1 MVEFEELRLRLLDS
15 EKPIENLKEALAID
29 SLKAEVEVLEKE
41 SAAPDFWD
49 DMENSQK
56 VMQKIGSLK
65 AKVTGYESL
74 RSDYED
80 ALVMIELADEEGDLS
95 LLDDCT
101 ASVKD
106 IETRVEDMTLSTLL
120 SGEFDGKN
128 ALLTFHAGAG
138 GTEAQDWAE
147 MLFRMYNR
155 WGERHGYKVSTLDY
169 LDGDVAGI
177 KSATILVEGE
187 NAYGYLKGEMGIH
200 RLVRVSPFDSSG
212 RRHTSFASVEV
223 MPEIDDDVNV
233 EIREEVYI
241 YSRIIPGPGG
251 MPIGTNGSAMLLLSG
266 GIDSPVA
273 GYMVSKR
280 GVELEATYF
289 HAPPYTSERAK
300 EKVVDLARLVS
311 AYSGPI
317 KLHVVNFTDIQLY
330 IYEKCPHDELTI
342 IMRRYMMKIAEHFA
356 KKDGCLGLITGESIG
371 QVASQTMQSL
381 AATNA
386 VCTLPVYRPLIGFDK
401 KDIVEISEK
410 INTYETSIQP
420 FEDCCTIFVAKHPV
434 TKPNI
439 ERIEK
444 SELNLAEKIDEL
456 MQTAIDTVEIIEV
469 KQGE

>member
-65 AKVTGYESL
+65 AKLTGYESL
-74 RSDYED
+74 KSDYED

-233 EIREEVYI
+233 EIREE
-241 YSRIIPGPGG
+241 
-251 MPIGTNGSAMLLLSG
+251 
-266 GIDSPVA
+266 D
-273 GYMVSKR
+273 
-280 GVELEATYF
+280 
-289 HAPPYTSERAK
+289 
-300 EKVVDLARLVS
+300 
-311 AYSGPI
+311 I
-317 KLHVVNFTDIQLY
+317 KMD
-330 IYEKCPHDELTI
+330 
-342 IMRRYMMKIAEHFA
+342 
-356 KKDGCLGLITGESIG
+356 
-371 QVASQTMQSL
+371 
-381 AATNA
+381 
-386 VCTLPVYRPLIGFDK
+386 VYRASGAGGQKVNKTSSAVRLTHIPTGIVVSCQIERSQHQNREVAMRMLK
-401 KDIVEISEK
+401 SKLVEIKERE
-410 INTYETSIQP
+410 NL
-420 FEDCCTIFVAKHPV
+420 
-434 TKPNI
+434 
-439 ERIEK
+439 ERIEDIKGDQKEIAWGSQIRSYVFMPYTLAKDHRTGFEMGNITAVMDGDIDGFINAYLKQK
-444 SELNLAEKIDEL
+444 SAQEAEEKAE
-456 MQTAIDTVEIIEV
+456 A
-469 KQGE
+469 

>member
-74 RSDYED
+74 KSDYED

-187 NAYGYLKGEMGIH
+187 NAYGYLKSEKGVH
-200 RLVRVSPFDSSG
+200 RLVRISPFNAAG
-212 RRHTSFASVEV
+212 KRQTSFVSCDV
-223 MPEIDDDVNV
+223 MPEIEEDLDVEINDDDLRIDTYRSSGAGGQHINKTSSAIRITHLPTGIVVTCQNERSQFQNKDKAMQMLKAKLYLLKQQENAEKAAGIRGEV
-233 EIREEVYI
+233 TEIGWGNQIRSYVMQPY
-241 YSRIIPGPGG
+241 
-251 MPIGTNGSAMLLLSG
+251 T
-266 GIDSPVA
+266 
-273 GYMVSKR
+273 MVKDHR
-280 GVELEATYF
+280 TGVETGN
-289 HAPPYTSERAK
+289 
-300 EKVVDLARLVS
+300 VDSVLD
-311 AYSGPI
+311 G
-317 KLHVVNFTDIQLY
+317 KLDIFMNGYL
-330 IYEKCPHDELTI
+330 KWLSLGCPKGLGGDDE
-342 IMRRYMMKIAEHFA
+342 
-356 KKDGCLGLITGESIG
+356 
-371 QVASQTMQSL
+371 
-381 AATNA
+381 
-386 VCTLPVYRPLIGFDK
+386 
-401 KDIVEISEK
+401 
-410 INTYETSIQP
+410 
-420 FEDCCTIFVAKHPV
+420 
-434 TKPNI
+434 
-439 ERIEK
+439 
-444 SELNLAEKIDEL
+444 
-456 MQTAIDTVEIIEV
+456 
-469 KQGE
+469 